1 MVNTILDKLFT
12 KNAEIYFV
20 WTENILNTKPLERQ
34 SHDKH
39 VT

>member
-1 MVNTILDKLFT
+1 MVNTIRDKLFT

-20 WTENILNTKPLERQ
+20 WTENILNTKLLERQ
-34 SHDKH
+34 RNNKH